1 MSSIIH
7 PSNKVSLAIHQMP
20 ASERAA
26 IVELIKKTIA
36 TAYAT
41 NRPVEKISDL
51 FFLIESHLPV
61 SFENAEMLFVESE
74 GISIAQYLSMV
85 RVNKIKE
92 LLVYSDFTP
101 NHIARLLQY
110 TDADTMAH
118 ELLQQTGLTI
128 GFFLQIRQRKAICSL
143 VVAEVRCN

>member
-7 PSNKVSLAIHQMP
+7 PSNKVSFAIHQIP

-26 IVELIKKTIA
+26 IVDLIKKTIA

-41 NRPVEKISDL
+41 NHLVEKISDL
-51 FFLIESHLPV
+51 CFLIESRLPV
-61 SFENAEMLFVESE
+61 SFETAQSLFIDSE
-74 GISIAQYLSMV
+74 GISIAQYLATV

-92 LLVYSDFTP
+92 LLVYSHFP
-101 NHIARLLQY
+101 LHHIVQLLQY
-110 TDADTMAH
+110 ADVDTMAD

-128 GFFLQIRQRKAICSL
+128 DFFLQIRQRKAICSL

>member
-1 MSSIIH
+1 MLSAIH
-7 PSNKVSLAIHQMP
+7 PLNKTSPPINQLP
-20 ASERAA
+20 ASDRAA
-26 IVELIKKTIA
+26 IVDLIKTTIA

-41 NRPVEKISDL
+41 NHPVEKISDL
-51 FFLIESHLPV
+51 CFLIESQLPV
-61 SFENAEMLFVESE
+61 SFENAEMLFVDSE
-74 GISIAQYLSMV
+74 GISITQYAATV

-110 TDADTMAH
+110 TDADTMAD

-128 GFFLQIRQRKAICSL
+128 DFFLQIRQRKAICSL

>member
-1 MSSIIH
+1 MSTAIRQL
-7 PSNKVSLAIHQMP
+7 NKTSLPINQLTV
-20 ASERAA
+20 SERAG
-26 IVELIKKTIA
+26 IVDLIKKTIA
-36 TAYAT
+36 AAYAT
-41 NRPVEKISDL
+41 NHPVEKISDL
-51 FFLIESHLPV
+51 CFLIESQLPV
-61 SFENAEMLFVESE
+61 SFAIAEILFVESE
-74 GISIAQYLSMV
+74 GTSIAQYLYTV

-110 TDADTMAH
+110 TDADTMAD

>member
-1 MSSIIH
+1 MLSAIH
-7 PSNKVSLAIHQMP
+7 PLNKTSPPINQLP

-26 IVELIKKTIA
+26 IVDLIKKTIA

-41 NRPVEKISDL
+41 NHLVEKISDL
-51 FFLIESHLPV
+51 CFLIESQLPV
-61 SFENAEMLFVESE
+61 SFENAEMLFVDSE
-74 GISIAQYLSMV
+74 GISITQYAATV

>member
-1 MSSIIH
+1 MSTAIR
-7 PSNKVSLAIHQMP
+7 PLNKTSPPINQLP

-26 IVELIKKTIA
+26 IVDLIKTTIA

-41 NRPVEKISDL
+41 NHPVEKISDL
-51 FFLIESHLPV
+51 CFLIESQLPV
-61 SFENAEMLFVESE
+61 SFENAEMLFVDSE
-74 GISIAQYLSMV
+74 GISITQYAATV